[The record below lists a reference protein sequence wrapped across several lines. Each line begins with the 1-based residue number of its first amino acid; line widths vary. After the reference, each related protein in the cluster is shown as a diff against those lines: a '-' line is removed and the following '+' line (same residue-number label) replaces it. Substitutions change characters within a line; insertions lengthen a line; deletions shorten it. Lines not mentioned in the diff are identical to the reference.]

1 MFLNSTEQKCY
12 VATPLMAL
20 CLIAGLFSN
29 RRKISTLVFRKD
41 LTRITP
47 KMYKIIA
54 TKQIGSQTKI
64 RGFEGGDIIW
74 GLGRRYTCI
83 ES

>member
-1 MFLNSTEQKCY
+1 MAMC
-12 VATPLMAL
+12 LMASV
-20 CLIAGLFSN
+20 FSN
-29 RRKISTLVFRKD
+29 GRKISTLVFRKD

-64 RGFEGGDIIW
+64 RSSEGGDIIW
-74 GLGRRYTCI
+74 GFEGDIMRV
-83 ES
+83 E

>member
-1 MFLNSTEQKCY
+1 
-12 VATPLMAL
+12 MAL
-20 CLIAGLFSN
+20 CLIAGVFSN
-29 RRKISTLVFRKD
+29 RRKNFTLVFRKD

-64 RGFEGGDIIW
+64 RRSKGGDIIW
-74 GLGRRYTCI
+74 GLGKEIWRVRI
-83 ES
+83 KRGKSGENKK